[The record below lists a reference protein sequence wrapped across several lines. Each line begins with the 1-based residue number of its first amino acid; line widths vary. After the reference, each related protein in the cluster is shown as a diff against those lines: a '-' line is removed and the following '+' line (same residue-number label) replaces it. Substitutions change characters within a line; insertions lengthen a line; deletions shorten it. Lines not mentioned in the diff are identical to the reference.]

1 MWKRRI
7 CWFVLIFIAVVLYI
21 FVNGPMALSL
31 LVGACILPF
40 VSMFFLLL
48 VKNKI
53 YINMPEPVTVTKGDR
68 KAERRIEFIN
78 SSFLPVSTIDA
89 DITCEN
95 LRTGEKKEDKVVL
108 DIGGKGRNIIETNV
122 SADHCG
128 RVNLEVSGII
138 VFDYFGLFGF
148 KGKVSPK
155 KSFCTVIPESHDLR
169 IVLSSSAANMP
180 EGDQYSRSK
189 TGDDPGETLSIKEYV
204 PGDPVKNM
212 HWKLSQKMDKLLIRE
227 LGCPIVDQAIIWFDT
242 SFKEGTTPEEMD
254 AAAEIFASL
263 ICSMYKNEI
272 SPWVGWEDTESGV
285 VHVQRIN
292 DESDIDSSLTGAMN
306 LKVRTAEEGLH
317 MRSSQIGRRNNYAHV
332 IVVGVQPDI
341 NIADVFNGSMATILM
356 PSQNAGRTGMQK
368 DGTEVVAFDTGNWY
382 EQLEGL
388 EL

>member
-40 VSMFFLLL
+40 ISMFFLLL
-48 VKNKI
+48 VRNNVH
-53 YINMPEPVTVTKGDR
+53 INMPEPVTVTKGDK
-68 KAERRIEFIN
+68 KAERRVEFIN
-78 SSFLPVSTIDA
+78 SSFLPIPRIDA
-89 DITCEN
+89 DIIHEN
-95 LRTGEKKEDKVVL
+95 LRTGEKKEDRVVL
-108 DIGGKGRNIIETNV
+108 DIAAKGRNTIETYV
-122 SADHCG
+122 SSDHCG
-128 RVNLEVSGII
+128 RVEFEVSGITLY
-138 VFDYFGLFGF
+138 DYFGLFAF
-148 KGKVSPK
+148 KGRMITK
-155 KSFCTVIPESHDLR
+155 KSYCTILPKSHELR
-169 IVLSSSAANMP
+169 IVMSSSAANMP
-180 EGDQYSRSK
+180 EGDRYAKSN

-242 SFKEGTTPEEMD
+242 SLKKDTTPEEMD

-263 ICSMYKNEI
+263 VNSMYRNV
-272 SPWVGWEDTESGV
+272 SPWVGWEDGESGV
-285 VHVQRIN
+285 IHVQKIN
-292 DESDIDSSLTGAMN
+292 NESDIDSVVIGAMN
-306 LKVRTAEEGLH
+306 LKVRTVEEG
-317 MRSSQIGRRNNYAHV
+317 RSLKDAQIGRKNNYAHV

-356 PSQNAGRTGMQK
+356 PSQNIGRAGMQK
-368 DGTEVVAFDTGNWY
+368 DGTEVVAFDAESWY
-382 EQLEGL
+382 EQLESL